1 VAEATTQ
8 KSAYFFRRLFSL
20 SAFDFYGVAGEIKSR
35 KVAKT
40 LNMHAF
46 DFSSRIS
53 NLKFQIS
60 KQPKFKTAQ
69 AEARADKSTGGVKP

>member
-1 VAEATTQ
+1 M
-8 KSAYFFRRLFSL
+8 R
-20 SAFDFYGVAGEIKSR
+20 AFD
-35 KVAKT
+35 
-40 LNMHAF
+40 L
-46 DFSSRIS
+46 SSRIS